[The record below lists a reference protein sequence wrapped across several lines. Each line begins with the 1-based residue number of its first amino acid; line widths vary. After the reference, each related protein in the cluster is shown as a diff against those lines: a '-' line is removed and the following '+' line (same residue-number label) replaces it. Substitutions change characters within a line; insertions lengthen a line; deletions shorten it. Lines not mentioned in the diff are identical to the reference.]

1 MQPENT
7 FLSGAIRLVPEF
19 EFLPGPS
26 IGNAANVSKNSYL
39 CLYTDIVVHLNFG
52 IMQGMS
58 AGLPMRAFFDQLA
71 EPFTGE
77 SVFDQLPDI
86 VFFIKDIEGRYLC
99 VNRTLAERCG
109 LQDKG
114 QLLGKKPSDVLG
126 DTLGRAYEQQ
136 DHHVIRTGQRLV
148 DQLELHLTR
157 SRDVGWCLTTKVPL
171 YASDGAIAGLAGV
184 SQDLRLPD
192 INTDDFVHI
201 ADAIHYAERN
211 LAKRPA
217 IRELARVA
225 GMSIYQLD
233 RRMRRVFRLTTGQW
247 LLKSR
252 ISHASAILIETSLP
266 IADVALRAGYA
277 DQSSFTRQFRR
288 STGLA
293 PSEYRKLRKTA

>member
-1 MQPENT
+1 
-7 FLSGAIRLVPEF
+7 
-19 EFLPGPS
+19 
-26 IGNAANVSKNSYL
+26 
-39 CLYTDIVVHLNFG
+39 
-52 IMQGMS
+52 
-58 AGLPMRAFFDQLA
+58 MRAFFDQLA
-71 EPFTGE
+71 EPFTAE
-77 SVFDQLPDI
+77 PVFDQLPDI

-136 DHHVIRTGQRLV
+136 DYHVIRTGQRLV

-192 INTDDFVHI
+192 INTDDFAHI
-201 ADAIHYAERN
+201 ADAIQYAERN

-217 IRELARVA
+217 IRALARVA

-233 RRMRRVFRLTTGQW
+233 RRMRRVFGLTTGQW

-288 STGLA
+288 STGLT